1 MVDDS
6 LLQNIFPSVRL
17 FHSVI
22 KCFDLSRKLV
32 LMYLLYIGNSC
43 VHETFPFPC
52 KAADCRS
59 VFKVFLLDHK
69 IFHLAIQPISD
80 NFEWTLRLKETFFI
94 LLKGIINLFIN
105 TSNFKLEIIWNSCVS
120 LFKKALHPHVRAVLS
135 HPSQTEL

>member
-6 LLQNIFPSVRL
+6 LLQNIFYVSSFISFCYQML
-17 FHSVI
+17 WFI
-22 KCFDLSRKLV
+22 KETYTHV
-32 LMYLLYIGNSC
+32 LYIGNSC

-94 LLKGIINLFIN
+94 LLKGIINLFIY
-105 TSNFKLEIIWNSCVS
+105 TSNFKLEISWNSCVS
-120 LFKKALHPHVRAVLS
+120 FFKKALHPRVRAVLS